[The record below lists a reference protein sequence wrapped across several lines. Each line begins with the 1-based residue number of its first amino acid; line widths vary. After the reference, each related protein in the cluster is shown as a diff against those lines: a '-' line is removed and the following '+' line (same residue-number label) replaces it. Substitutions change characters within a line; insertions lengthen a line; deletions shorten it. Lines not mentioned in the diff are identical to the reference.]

1 MGKYLFVMPWGSME
15 LDIEEDAQGLHVVMT
30 SPERNMTVVPEVA
43 ERRGDVIVL
52 EAGAGDYGMHFE
64 LRGNGNGYDVTGKI
78 PVVGEISGKAAPAEQ
93 VAAAEKKRKEEMEQ
107 VSCERAGEGAGKT
120 ERRGDRRSGRGTSV
134 KDDAGGENRADDPV
148 RRSGYQRHRK

>member
-64 LRGNGNGYDVTGKI
+64 LRENGNGYDVTGRI
-78 PVVGEISGKAAPAEQ
+78 PVVGEISG
-93 VAAAEKKRKEEMEQ
+93 
-107 VSCERAGEGAGKT
+107 
-120 ERRGDRRSGRGTSV
+120 
-134 KDDAGGENRADDPV
+134 
-148 RRSGYQRHRK
+148 